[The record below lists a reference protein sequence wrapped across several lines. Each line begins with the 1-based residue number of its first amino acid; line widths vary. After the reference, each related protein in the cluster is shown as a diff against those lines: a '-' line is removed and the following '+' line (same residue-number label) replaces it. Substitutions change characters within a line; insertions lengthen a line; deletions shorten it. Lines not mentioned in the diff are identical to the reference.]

1 MLSGS
6 ENYKQTL
13 SVTMPFSIMSI
24 RSLSQHWHASWKDIR
39 FKWHNFIECL
49 LSGIQH
55 EHGYGMSMW
64 RFVLFTLALWCCI
77 LHTLLFYIDCNILD
91 LSWTTQCCL
100 SLYFREFCR
109 WMLRK
114 WIHIYWWGRVQP
126 HKSKK
131 ERQKYHW
138 PQGYNQCPRATWG

>member
-39 FKWHNFIECL
+39 FKWNNFIECL
-49 LSGIQH
+49 LSGIQR
-55 EHGYGMSMW
+55 GSNGCGMSMW

-114 WIHIYWWGRVQP
+114 SCMNSYILM
-126 HKSKK
+126 
-131 ERQKYHW
+131 RQGSTSQK
-138 PQGYNQCPRATWG
+138 QEGEAEISLATGL